1 MSSHVASAE
10 TIPSTPAAV
19 RAPIA
24 LFVVI
29 YALAFAGTS
38 ILHELAHALTAVLLG
53 GKPVMYPGHVEPNLA
68 SRAAIAWVAAAGPLF
83 SLAQGVLLTAVSPA
97 IARQPPSVRLLCL
110 WGSIDG
116 FVNCFGYLLS
126 TPFGIRGDLNTLAG
140 LLAWSN
146 GVRWTAFG
154 LGVLGVLAVGTLAAH
169 PLLRFAPAPEA
180 VADARARAWFI
191 VQIGIIPWLFG
202 GVLSFLASYPAP
214 TWLSCAYDLVSG
226 CFLLGTRRHAAR
238 LSSPA
243 LPAQPWPSTTLWPW
257 ALALC
262 AVAAA
267 IVFVL
272 RPGVHVAW

>member
-10 TIPSTPAAV
+10 TIPSTAGAV
-19 RAPIA
+19 RAPLA

-29 YALAFAGTS
+29 YTLAFSGTS
-38 ILHELAHALTAVLLG
+38 ILHELAHTLTAALLG
-53 GKPVMYPGHVEPNLA
+53 GKPVMFSGHVEPNIA

-97 IARQPPSVRLLCL
+97 IHRQPASVRLLCL
-110 WGSIDG
+110 WGAIDG

-126 TPFGIRGDLNTLAG
+126 TPFGIRGDLNTVAG

-154 LGVLGVLAVGTLAAH
+154 LGVLGILAVGTLAAH
-169 PLLRFAPAPEA
+169 QLLRFATAPEA
-180 VADARARAWFI
+180 VADARSRAWFI
-191 VQIGIIPWLFG
+191 VQIGIVPWLFG
-202 GVLSFLASYPAP
+202 GVLSCLASYPASN
-214 TWLSCAYDLVSG
+214 WLSYAYDLISG

-238 LSSPA
+238 LSPPE
-243 LPAQPWPSTTLWPW
+243 LPAQPWLSTRLWPW
-257 ALALC
+257 ALALG
-262 AVAAA
+262 AVAAV

-272 RPGVHVAW
+272 RPGVRVAW